1 MNVIYLYSYLT
12 IVFFSSNSNSS
23 VCDEF
28 WDECD
33 DSIFSEIC
41 DTDEIQNSGVD
52 KNVNI
57 NGDNSDLILKSDE
70 NPTKRKYCATESN
83 ASCQE
88 KITELNK
95 VMIKKLKNNSLF
107 RF

>member
-1 MNVIYLYSYLT
+1 MEVIYLYNSLS

-52 KNVNI
+52 KNVDI
-57 NGDNSDLILKSDE
+57 NEVHSDLILKSDE
-70 NPTKRKYCATESN
+70 NLTKRKYCATESN
-83 ASCQE
+83 ELCQE
-88 KITELNK
+88 KISELNK
-95 VMIKKLKNNSLF
+95 TMIKKLKNNSLF
-107 RF
+107 KF

>member
-1 MNVIYLYSYLT
+1 MNVIYLYSYLS
-12 IVFFSSNSNSS
+12 IVFFSSNSNSN
-23 VCDEF
+23 VCDDF

-52 KNVNI
+52 NNVNI
-57 NGDNSDLILKSDE
+57 DGVNSDLILKSDE

-83 ASCQE
+83 ESCQE
-88 KITELNK
+88 KITDLTK
-95 VMIKKLKNNSLF
+95 TMIKKLKNNSLF
-107 RF
+107 R